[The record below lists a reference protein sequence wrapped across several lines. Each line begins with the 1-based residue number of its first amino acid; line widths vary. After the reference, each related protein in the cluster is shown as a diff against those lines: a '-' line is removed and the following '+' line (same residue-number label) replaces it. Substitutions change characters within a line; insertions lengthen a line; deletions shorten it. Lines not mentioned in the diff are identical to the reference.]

1 MRKCLPYV
9 MPFLM
14 MAADIAAIITAI
26 LIALSMRH
34 LCDGYIVANL
44 YWRLAPSLVLFPIVY
59 AALRLYPGVLLS
71 PPEELKKLS
80 LGVSLVFLTL
90 GGVTFFSRDAALYSR
105 GAFILAWLVSLM
117 VAPMARTLVRSLFS
131 RKPWWGYPVVVVG
144 TDDTARALV
153 RTLQLRPRLGLRPVA
168 VHPCPGDIFH
178 EDFVEG
184 VAVVRDPEDIA
195 RLGRTANSFAAI
207 SGSCLLAEDRHTVLD
222 SLARAFKHV
231 IILPQT
237 LGRTSLWATALDV
250 GGLLGLL
257 VRHNL
262 LDGRRLAMKRFMD
275 LSLTLVGGLVAL
287 PLCLV
292 IALLIRLE
300 SRGPALFKQRRIG
313 LNGKPFN
320 VWKFRTMVP
329 NAEQLLEEYLAS
341 NPEYKQEWLSCQK
354 LRRDPRV
361 TRIGRFLRSTSLDEL
376 PQLVNVLRG
385 ELSLVGPRPIVEAEI
400 DRYRDGYHHYT
411 RVKPG
416 ITGLWQISG
425 RNLVSYDKRIDL
437 DTYYINNWSIWFD
450 IYILARTIPV
460 VITRQG
466 AC

>member
-1 MRKCLPYV
+1 MRKCLPY
-9 MPFLM
+9 LM
-14 MAADIAAIITAI
+14 SFMLMAADIAAVIAAI
-26 LIALSMRH
+26 LIALSMRNFF
-34 LCDGYIVANL
+34 DGYIVANL
-44 YWRLAPSLVLFPIVY
+44 YWRLTPSLILFPVVF
-59 AALRLYPGVLLS
+59 ASLRLYPGVLLS

-80 LGVSLVFLTL
+80 LGVSLVYLTL
-90 GGVTFFSRDAALYSR
+90 GAVTFFSRDAALYSR
-105 GAFILAWLVSLM
+105 GAFILAWLASLM
-117 VAPMARTLVRSLFS
+117 LAPLARTLVRDMFA
-131 RKPWWGYPVVVVG
+131 RKPWWGYPVVVFG
-144 TDDTARALV
+144 TDDTARVLL

-168 VHPCPGDIFH
+168 VYSCHDKALA

-184 VAVVRDPEDIA
+184 VPVVNDPEDIA
-195 RLGRTANSFAAI
+195 GLGRTANSFAAV
-207 SGSCLLAEDRHTVLD
+207 SGACLMTEERHAMLD
-222 SLARAFKHV
+222 TLARTFKHV
-231 IILPQT
+231 IILPQAM
-237 LGRTSLWATALDV
+237 GRTSLWATALDV

-275 LSLTLVGGLVAL
+275 LALTILGGLVAL

-292 IALLIRLE
+292 IALIIRLE

-313 LNGKPFN
+313 LNGKPFH

-329 NAEQLLEEYLAS
+329 HAEQLLAEHLAR
-341 NPEYKQEWLSCQK
+341 NPALQQEWDSCQK

-385 ELSLVGPRPIVEAEI
+385 DLSLVGPRPIVEAEI
-400 DRYRDGYHHYT
+400 DRYSDCYHHYT